1 LSALSYTDPERRF
14 LNILRKNIKH
24 SSLLLLLV
32 LLASCSTKKKGL
44 LNRAYHNVTA
54 KYNGYFN
61 GRESQK
67 EGVVALNKA
76 NKDNFEEILSIY
88 PLGTKADAQSVYPQM
103 DRAIE
108 KASVVIKKHSMLIKG
123 KEYCNWID
131 DSYLLIGKSHFYKRD
146 LMASHEIFTYMV
158 KQYKDKKSRYDGHLW
173 LIRANIELLRFK
185 DGEKEILLLE
195 QDEKLPKKKKVELAV
210 ATAEYYIKQAD
221 YNMAIPKLEAA
232 LEVSKRGKQRNRMN
246 YILGQLYQEKDDD
259 RASEY
264 FTKVIKRNTP
274 YDMEFNA
281 RINRALMASAASG
294 NLASIKK
301 ELKKMSRDD
310 KNADYLDRIYFAMA
324 DIAKDEEDIPLAK
337 KYLTRSIQ
345 ASTNNPVQKA
355 ISYFT
360 MADILFEERDYPD
373 AAAYYDSSMTA
384 LPEEHKQFDRVKAQ
398 RDNLAD
404 LIKNL
409 DIIAHQDSMILL
421 SGMSDSE
428 IDDIIADIIRGVVQE
443 EEQAAVLALNEG
455 ANSQQQDQPRSIGGS
470 GWYYYNQT
478 AKSYG
483 VQEFKNK
490 WGERVLE
497 DNWRRRN
504 KQSTAISGE
513 DDEFA
518 GMDDST
524 ATELKKTPEYYL
536 QNVPR
541 TEGAI
546 DSAYIALEGALYN
559 LGVIYKDQI
568 GDLERSIESF
578 QSYLERFPN
587 GRYALETYYQLYL
600 LGIQAGRPELSAK
613 YKQKVISEYP
623 DSDYAKILT
632 DPTYLAKLEAMKGE
646 LARIYQRAYENYQEG
661 EYELTLAGCDTA
673 LVAFEKDELVPK
685 FDLLKAMAIGKTDR
699 LIAYRRALEGVVAK
713 YPATPEKDKAE
724 ELLGYVKEMMG
735 EGPSKTEGAEAEKSG
750 KEKGKGD
757 EPEKGSKKGETGS
770 KEKPGP
776 EEKEKP
782 KESEKPKEESET
794 ETEAAASD
802 SIAAAEAAAALE
814 YEFVETDK
822 HFYLLVVTNPELDT
836 RILQTSLSDFNG
848 EFFSLERLS
857 IKTAKLGREMNMV
870 YVRGFKELKK
880 CKDYFTAIEG
890 NNEVLTELA
899 PQDFKQFVIS
909 QPNFTKF
916 FSDRNIER
924 YETFFN
930 ENYTFE

>member
-1 LSALSYTDPERRF
+1 MSYTDPERRF
-14 LNILRKNIKH
+14 LNVFRKNIQH
-24 SSLLLLLV
+24 SLLLV
-32 LLASCSTKKKGL
+32 LLVLLAGCSTKKKGFV
-44 LNRAYHNVTA
+44 NRAYHNVTA

-61 GRESQK
+61 GRESLK
-67 EGVVALNKA
+67 EGVRALNKA

-131 DSYLLIGKSHFYKRD
+131 DSYLLIGKSNFYKRD

-195 QDEKLPKKKKVELAV
+195 QDEKLPKKKKVVLAV
-210 ATAEYYIKQAD
+210 ATAEYYLKQAD

-259 RASEY
+259 RASEF

-294 NLASIKK
+294 DLASIKK

-360 MADILFEERDYPD
+360 MADIYFDEREYPKS
-373 AAAYYDSSMTA
+373 ALYFDSSMTS
-384 LPEEHKQFDRVKAQ
+384 LPEEHKHYDRVKAQ

-409 DIIAHQDSMILL
+409 DIIAYQDSMILL
-421 SGMSDSE
+421 SDMSDAE
-428 IDDIIADIIRGVVQE
+428 IDDIIADIIQSVIQE
-443 EEQAAVLALNEG
+443 EEQEAALALNEG
-455 ANSQQQDQPRSIGGS
+455 ANSRPQDQPRSIGGS
-470 GWYYYNQT
+470 SWYYYNQT

-490 WGERVLE
+490 WGERKLE

-504 KQSTAISGE
+504 KQSTAISE
-513 DDEFA
+513 DDELA
-518 GMDDST
+518 SLDDST
-524 ATELKKTPEYYL
+524 ATELKKTPEFYL

-546 DSAYIALEGALYN
+546 DSAHMALEGALYN

-578 QSYLERFPN
+578 ESYLERYPR
-587 GRYALETYYQLYL
+587 GRYTLETYYQLYL
-600 LGIQAGRPELSAK
+600 LGIQDGRPELSAK

-646 LARIYQRAYENYQEG
+646 LARIYNRAYDNYQEG

-673 LVAFEKDELVPK
+673 LLAFEKDELVPK
-685 FDLLKAMAIGKTDR
+685 FALLKAMAIGKTDR
-699 LIAYRRALEGVVAK
+699 LIAYRRALEGVVEK
-713 YPATPEKDKAE
+713 YPTTPEKDKAE
-724 ELLGYVKEMMG
+724 ELLGYVKQMMG
-735 EGPSKTEGAEAEKSG
+735 EGAP
-750 KEKGKGD
+750 KEKD
-757 EPEKGSKKGETGS
+757 AS
-770 KEKPGP
+770 KEEPGKDKGKVEQP
-776 EEKEKP
+776 DKGGKQGEKESNKKP
-782 KESEKPKEESET
+782 EIIDQEESKDSSEPQEPSSAET
-794 ETEAAASD
+794 ATNDSITEAKATLKYEYV
-802 SIAAAEAAAALE
+802 EAH
-814 YEFVETDK
+814 K
-822 HFYLLVVTNPELDT
+822 HFYLIVITDPKTDSKN
-836 RILQTSLSDFNG
+836 LQSALSDFNS

-870 YVRGFKELKK
+870 YVRGFKKTDK
-880 CKDYFTAIEG
+880 CKDYFSTVKG
-890 NNEVLTELA
+890 NEDVFNGLDPES
-899 PQDFKQFVIS
+899 FKQFIIS

-930 ENYTFE
+930 ENYSFE

>member
-1 LSALSYTDPERRF
+1 M
-14 LNILRKNIKH
+14 IL
-24 SSLLLLLV
+24 
-32 LLASCSTKKKGL
+32 AGCSTKKKGL
-44 LNRAYHNVTA
+44 VNRAYHNVTA

-61 GRESQK
+61 GRESLK
-67 EGVVALNKA
+67 EGVLTLNKA
-76 NKDNFEEILSIY
+76 NKDNFEDILSVY
-88 PLGTKADAQSVYPQM
+88 PLGTKSDAQSVYPQM

-131 DSYLLIGKSHFYKRD
+131 DSYLLIGRSHFYKRD
-146 LMASHEIFTYMV
+146 LMASHEIFTYVV

-173 LIRANIELLRFK
+173 LIRTNTELLRFK

-195 QDEKLPKKKKVELAV
+195 QDEKLPKKKKAELAV
-210 ATAEYYIKQAD
+210 ATAEYYLKQAD

-232 LEVSKRGKQRNRMN
+232 LEASKRGHQRNRMN
-246 YILGQLYQEKDDD
+246 YILGQLYQEKSDN
-259 RASEY
+259 RAGEY
-264 FTKVIKRNTP
+264 FTKVIKKNTP

-281 RINRALMASAASG
+281 RINRALVASGASG

-310 KNADYLDRIYFAMA
+310 KNADYMDRIFFAMA
-324 DIAKDEEDIPLAK
+324 DIAKEEGDIAK
-337 KYLTRSIQ
+337 AKNYLIKSIK
-345 ASTNNPVQKA
+345 ASTTNPVQKA

-360 MADILFEERDYPD
+360 MADIFFDEKEYPG
-373 AAAYYDSSMTA
+373 AAAYYDSSMTI
-384 LPEEHKQFDRVKAQ
+384 LPEKHKQYDRVKAQ

-409 DIIAHQDSMILL
+409 DIIAYQDSMIML
-421 SGMSDSE
+421 SDMSDSE
-428 IDDIIADIIRGVVQE
+428 IDEIIADLIQGLIEE
-443 EEQAAVLALNEG
+443 EEQAAALALNEG
-455 ANSQQQDQPRSIGGS
+455 ANSRPQDQPRTIGGS

-490 WGERVLE
+490 WGERALE
-497 DNWRRRN
+497 DNWRRKN
-504 KQSTAISGE
+504 KQSTGITDT
-513 DDEFA
+513 DDLA
-518 GMDDST
+518 GLDDST

-536 QNVPR
+536 QNIPR

-546 DSAYIALEGALYN
+546 DSAHIALEGALYN

-568 GDLERSIESF
+568 GDLEKSIESF
-578 QSYLERFPN
+578 ESYLERYPN

-600 LGIQAGRPELSAK
+600 LGIQAGQTELSAK

-646 LARIYQRAYENYQEG
+646 LARIYNRAYDNYQEG
-661 EYELTLAGCDTA
+661 EYELTMAGCDTA
-673 LVAFEKDELVPK
+673 LVAFEKEELVPK

-699 LIAYRRALEGVVAK
+699 LIVYRRALEGVVEK

-724 ELLGYVKEMMG
+724 ELLGYVKEIMG
-735 EGPSKTEGAEAEKSG
+735 EGTTKEIG
-750 KEKGKGD
+750 KEKGKG
-757 EPEKGSKKGETGS
+757 EQA
-770 KEKPGP
+770 
-776 EEKEKP
+776 EKEGGKGK
-782 KESEKPKEESET
+782 KESKGKAGSEQNGKLKEESAT
-794 ETEAAASD
+794 ETSEND
-802 SIAAAEAAAALE
+802 SIAESAAALE

-822 HFYLLVVTNPELDT
+822 HFYLIVVTNPELDT
-836 RILQTSLSDFNG
+836 RMVQTSLSDFNG
-848 EFFSLERLS
+848 EFFSLDILN

-870 YVRGFKELKK
+870 YVRGFKEIKK
-880 CKDYFTAIEG
+880 CKDYFTAIRE
-890 NNEVLTELA
+890 NNEVFADLP
-899 PQDFKQFVIS
+899 PQDFKQFIIS

-916 FSDRNIER
+916 FSDRSIER

-930 ENYTFE
+930 ENYSFE

>member
-1 LSALSYTDPERRF
+1 MSYTDPERRF
-14 LNILRKNIKH
+14 LNTLRKNIQH
-24 SSLLLLLV
+24 YSLLILLV

-61 GRESQK
+61 GRESLR
-67 EGVVALNKA
+67 EGVAALNTA

-108 KASVVIKKHSMLIKG
+108 KASIVIKKHSMLIRG

-146 LMASHEIFTYMV
+146 LLAGHEIFTYMV

-173 LIRANIELLRFK
+173 LIRSNIELLRFK

-210 ATAEYYIKQAD
+210 ATAEFYIKQAD

-232 LEVSKRGKQRNRMN
+232 LEISKRGKQRNRMN
-246 YILGQLYQEKDDD
+246 YILGQLYQEKNDD
-259 RASEY
+259 RATEY
-264 FTKVIKRNTP
+264 YTKVIKRNTP

-294 NLASIKK
+294 DLASIKK

-324 DIAKDEEDIPLAK
+324 DIAKDEEDIPKAK
-337 KYLTRSIQ
+337 EYLRKSIR
-345 ASTNNPVQKA
+345 ASTSNPVQKA

-360 MADILFEERDYPD
+360 MADIYFEEREYPQS
-373 AAAYYDSSMTA
+373 AMYFDSSMMS
-384 LPEEHKQFDRVKAQ
+384 LPEEHKQYDRVKAQ

-409 DIIAHQDSMILL
+409 DIIAYQDSMIML
-421 SGMSDSE
+421 SGMSDAE
-428 IDDIIADIIRGVVQE
+428 IDDIIAEIIQGVIE
-443 EEQAAVLALNEG
+443 EEELAAALALNEG
-455 ANSQQQDQPRSIGGS
+455 ANSQQREQPRTIGGS

-504 KQSTAISGE
+504 KQSTAASE

-524 ATELKKTPEYYL
+524 ATELKKTPEFYL

-578 QSYLERFPN
+578 QSYLERFPK
-587 GRYALETYYQLYL
+587 GRYSLETYYQLYL
-600 LGIQAGRPELSAK
+600 LGIQAGMPELSAK

-646 LARIYQRAYENYQEG
+646 LARIYNRAYDNYQEG

-673 LVAFEKDELVPK
+673 LLAFEKDELVPK

-699 LIAYRRALEGVVAK
+699 LIVYRRALEGVVEK

-724 ELLGYVKEMMG
+724 ELLGYVKQMMG
-735 EGPSKTEGAEAEKSG
+735 EGAPKGKEQGAKESG
-750 KEKGKGD
+750 KGER
-757 EPEKGSKKGETGS
+757 EQPEKGGGKGEKGPKEKPGS
-770 KEKPGP
+770 KEK
-776 EEKEKP
+776 EKEKEKL
-782 KESEKPKEESET
+782 KEEENSKEASEESEAT
-794 ETEAAASD
+794 NNESTPE
-802 SIAAAEAAAALE
+802 EPPALE
-814 YEFVETDK
+814 YEYVESDK
-822 HFYLLVVTNPELDT
+822 HFYLIVVTNPEIDT
-836 RILQTSLSDFNG
+836 RMLQTNLSDFNG

-857 IKTAKLGREMNMV
+857 VKTAKLGREMNMV
-870 YVRGFKELKK
+870 YIRGFKETKK
-880 CKDYFTAIEG
+880 CKDYFTAIRE
-890 NNEVLTELA
+890 NNEVFAELP
-899 PQDFKQFVIS
+899 PQDFKQFIIS

-930 ENYTFE
+930 ENYSFE

>member
-1 LSALSYTDPERRF
+1 MSALSYTDPERRF
-14 LNILRKNIKH
+14 LNALRKNIQH
-24 SSLLLLLV
+24 YSLLALLV

-61 GRESQK
+61 GRESLK
-67 EGVVALNKA
+67 EGVATLNTA

-173 LIRANIELLRFK
+173 LIRANTELLRFK

-195 QDEKLPKKKKVELAV
+195 QDEKLPKKKKIELAV
-210 ATAEYYIKQAD
+210 ATAEFYLKQAD
-221 YNMAIPKLEAA
+221 YNMAIPKMEAA
-232 LEVSKRGKQRNRMN
+232 LEISKRGKQRNRMN
-246 YILGQLYQEKDDD
+246 YILGQLYQEKNDD
-259 RASEY
+259 RAGEY
-264 FTKVIKRNTP
+264 YTKVIKRNTP

-294 NLASIKK
+294 DLASIKK
-301 ELKKMSRDD
+301 ELRKMSRDD
-310 KNADYLDRIYFAMA
+310 KNSEYLDRIYFAMA
-324 DIAKDEEDIPLAK
+324 DIAKDEKDIPKAK
-337 KYLTRSIQ
+337 EYLRKSIK
-345 ASTNNPVQKA
+345 ASTSNPVQKA

-360 MADILFEERDYPD
+360 MADIYFDEREYPKS
-373 AAAYYDSSMTA
+373 AMYFDSSMMS
-384 LPEEHKQFDRVKAQ
+384 LPEEHRQYDRVKAQ

-409 DIIAHQDSMILL
+409 DIIAYQDSMILL
-421 SGMSDSE
+421 SGMSDAE
-428 IDDIIADIIRGVVQE
+428 IDDIIAEIIQGVIE
-443 EEQAAVLALNEG
+443 EEELAAALALNEG
-455 ANSQQQDQPRSIGGS
+455 ANSQQREQPRTIGGT
-470 GWYYYNQT
+470 GWYYYNQS

-504 KQSTAISGE
+504 KQSTAAAE

-546 DSAYIALEGALYN
+546 DSAYLALEGALYN

-646 LARIYQRAYENYQEG
+646 LARIYNRAYDNYQEG

-673 LVAFEKDELVPK
+673 LLAFDKDELVPK

-699 LIAYRRALEGVVAK
+699 LIVYRRALEGVVEK

-735 EGPSKTEGAEAEKSG
+735 EGASKEKEGIKEGSG
-750 KEKGKGD
+750 KAEQPEKGGVKG
-757 EPEKGSKKGETGS
+757 EKGSKEKSGS
-770 KEKPGP
+770 K
-776 EEKEKP
+776 EKEKP
-782 KESEKPKEESET
+782 KESEKPNEESET
-794 ETEAAASD
+794 EVSSSD
-802 SIAAAEAAAALE
+802 STAEETPALE
-814 YEFVETDK
+814 YEFVESDK
-822 HFYLLVVTNPELDT
+822 HFYLIVITNPEVDT
-836 RILQTSLSDFNG
+836 RMLQTNLSDFNG
-848 EFFSLERLS
+848 VFFSLERLS

-870 YVRGFKELKK
+870 YVRGFKEIKK
-880 CKDYFTAIEG
+880 CKDYYTAIKD
-890 NNEVLTELA
+890 NNEVFAELP
-899 PQDFKQFVIS
+899 PQDFKQFIIS

-924 YETFFN
+924 YESFFN
-930 ENYTFE
+930 ENYSFE